1 MKCFNSL
8 FVIVVVVV
16 VVIVI
21 VIVTDDKKRIKIT
34 ELQNYFQ
41 LNLLEFSIYLYVF
54 QTMDINLK
62 HKQFFW
68 KTILKDLKVQ

>member
-1 MKCFNSL
+1 M

-16 VVIVI
+16 VVF